1 MRCERDLLTRQSS
14 IYKNIKVKKLVR
26 MNKQTVAINNPFVR
40 PDVYG
45 ALAVP
50 VYNNV
55 AFEFD
60 DAAEMADAFC
70 NRIKAPDYARVEN
83 PTVTNLEQRV
93 KALTGADHVTAFNSG
108 MAAISNTLLA
118 VTAQG
123 RNIVSSHHLFG
134 NTLALIS
141 TTLKRFG
148 VEPRL
153 RDLTN
158 LEAVAEAIDE
168 KTCAVFLEVVTNPQ
182 LEVADLKAIA
192 DIAHRKGV
200 PVIADSTVIPF
211 TETNLKALGVDVE
224 VVSSTKYLSGGGTSL
239 GGLVIDYG
247 TFPEINKRVKYEL
260 LFNLGAYMT
269 PQAAYMQTLGL
280 ETLDVRYQRQAGNAL
295 WLAQE
300 LSKVVK
306 VNYVGLENN
315 PYHALALQQFG
326 PTAGA
331 MFTIDLA
338 SKEACFRFLNR
349 LQLVHR
355 ATNLFDSRTL
365 AIHPASTIFGNFPE
379 EQLAEMDVRQTTIRL
394 SIGLEDKEDI
404 LADIKQALV

>member
-1 MRCERDLLTRQSS
+1 M
-14 IYKNIKVKKLVR
+14 K
-26 MNKQTVAINNPFVR
+26 KQTIAIHTPYVR
-40 PDVYG
+40 PDAYG

-50 VYNNV
+50 IYNNV

-93 KALTGADHVTAFNSG
+93 KALTGAAHVTAFNSG

-118 VTAQG
+118 VAEQQK
-123 RNIVSSHHLFG
+123 NIVSSHHLFG

-141 TTLKRFG
+141 TTLKRYG

-153 RDLTN
+153 IDLTD
-158 LEAVAEAIDE
+158 LEAVKESINE
-168 KTCAVFLEVVTNPQ
+168 QTCAVFLEVVTNPQ

-192 DIAHRKGV
+192 EIAHQKGV
-200 PVIADSTVIPF
+200 PVIADSTIIPF
-211 TETNLKALGVDVE
+211 TETNLKSLGVDVE
-224 VVSSTKYLSGGGTSL
+224 VVSSTKYVSGGGTSL

-280 ETLDVRYQRQAGNAL
+280 ETLDVRYHRQAENAL
-295 WLAQE
+295 KIAKE
-300 LSKVVK
+300 LKYVDGIK
-306 VNYVGLENN
+306 LVNYIGLANN
-315 PYHALALQQFG
+315 PYHALAQQQFG
-326 PTAGA
+326 KTAGA
-331 MFTIDLA
+331 MLTIDLE
-338 SKEACFRFLNR
+338 SKDACFRFLNR
-349 LQLVHR
+349 LKLIHR
-355 ATNLFDSRTL
+355 ATNLFDNRTL
-365 AIHPASTIFGNFPE
+365 AIHPASTIFGNFN
-379 EQLAEMDVRQTTIRL
+379 EQQLEEMDVRQTTIRL
-394 SIGLEDKEDI
+394 SIGLEDIEDI
-404 LADIKQALV
+404 LADIEQALA

>member
-1 MRCERDLLTRQSS
+1 M
-14 IYKNIKVKKLVR
+14 K
-26 MNKQTVAINNPFVR
+26 KQTIAIDAPYVR

-50 VYNNV
+50 IYNNV

-60 DAAEMADAFC
+60 DAQQMADAFC

-108 MAAISNTLLA
+108 MAAISNVLLA
-118 VTAQG
+118 ATEQG
-123 RNIVSSHHLFG
+123 KNIVTSHHLFG
-134 NTLALIS
+134 NTLALITS
-141 TTLKRFG
+141 TLPRFG

-153 RDLTN
+153 TDLTN
-158 LEAVAEAIDE
+158 LNAVASAIDDN
-168 KTCAVFLEVVTNPQ
+168 TACVFLEILTNPQ
-182 LEVADLKAIA
+182 MEVADLKAIST
-192 DIAHRKGV
+192 IAHKKGV
-200 PVIADSTVIPF
+200 PVIADSTAIPF
-211 TETNLKALGVDVE
+211 TETSLKTLGVDVE
-224 VVSSTKYLSGGGTSL
+224 VLSSTKYLSGGGTSL
-239 GGLVIDYG
+239 GGLIIDYG

-260 LFNLGAYMT
+260 LFNFGAYMT

-295 WLAQE
+295 WLANE
-300 LSKVVK
+300 LAEIPNIKR
-306 VNYVGLENN
+306 VNYIGLKDN
-315 PYHALALQQFG
+315 PYHQLAQQQFG

-331 MFTIDLA
+331 MLTIDLT

-365 AIHPASTIFGNFPE
+365 AIHPASTIFGNFAE
-379 EQLAEMDVRQTTIRL
+379 KQLEQMDVRQTTIRL

-404 LADIKQALV
+404 LNDIKQALFQDDL

>member
-1 MRCERDLLTRQSS
+1 
-14 IYKNIKVKKLVR
+14 
-26 MNKQTVAINNPFVR
+26 MNKQTIAINNPYVR

-55 AFEFD
+55 AFEFE

-83 PTVTNLEQRV
+83 PTVTNFEQRV

-118 VTAQG
+118 ASEQG
-123 RNIVSSHHLFG
+123 KNIVSSHHLFG

-168 KTCAVFLEVVTNPQ
+168 QTCAVFLEVVTNPQ
-182 LEVADLKAIA
+182 LEVANLKAIA
-192 DIAHRKGV
+192 EIAHRKGI

-211 TETNLKALGVDVE
+211 TETNLKALGVDIE

-247 TFPEINKRVKYEL
+247 TFPEMNKRLKYEL

-306 VNYVGLENN
+306 VNYVGLDSN
-315 PYHALALQQFG
+315 PYHALAQQQFG

-331 MFTIDLA
+331 MFTIDLE

-349 LQLVHR
+349 LKLVHR

-365 AIHPASTIFGNFPE
+365 AIHPASTILGNFPE
-379 EQLAEMDVRQTTIRL
+379 EQLQEMDVRQTTIRL

-404 LADIKQALV
+404 LADIKQALS

>member
-1 MRCERDLLTRQSS
+1 M
-14 IYKNIKVKKLVR
+14 VR
-26 MNKQTVAINNPFVR
+26 MNKQTIAINNPYVR

-55 AFEFD
+55 AFEFE

-83 PTVTNLEQRV
+83 PTVTNFEQRV

-118 VTAQG
+118 ASEQG
-123 RNIVSSHHLFG
+123 KNIVSSHHLFG

-168 KTCAVFLEVVTNPQ
+168 QTCAVFLEVVTNPQ
-182 LEVADLKAIA
+182 LEVANLKAIA
-192 DIAHRKGV
+192 EIAHRKGI

-211 TETNLKALGVDVE
+211 TETNLKALGVDIE

-306 VNYVGLENN
+306 VNYVGLDSN
-315 PYHALALQQFG
+315 PYHALAQQQFG

-331 MFTIDLA
+331 MFTIDLE

-349 LQLVHR
+349 LKLVHR

-379 EQLAEMDVRQTTIRL
+379 AQLKEMDVRQTTIRL

-404 LADIKQALV
+404 LADIKQALA

>member
-1 MRCERDLLTRQSS
+1 
-14 IYKNIKVKKLVR
+14 
-26 MNKQTVAINNPFVR
+26 MNKQTIAINNPYVR

-50 VYNNV
+50 VYYNV
-55 AFEFD
+55 AFEFE

-83 PTVTNLEQRV
+83 PTVTNFEQRV

-118 VTAQG
+118 ASEQG
-123 RNIVSSHHLFG
+123 KNIVSSHHLFG

-158 LEAVAEAIDE
+158 LEAVAKAIDE
-168 KTCAVFLEVVTNPQ
+168 QTCAVFLEVVTNPQ
-182 LEVADLKAIA
+182 LEVANLKAIA
-192 DIAHRKGV
+192 EIAHRKGI

-211 TETNLKALGVDVE
+211 TETNLKALGVDIE

-306 VNYVGLENN
+306 VNYVGLDSN
-315 PYHALALQQFG
+315 PYHALAQQQFG

-331 MFTIDLA
+331 MFTIDLE

-349 LQLVHR
+349 LKLVHR

-379 EQLAEMDVRQTTIRL
+379 AQLKEMDVRQTTIRL

-404 LADIKQALV
+404 FADIKQALA